1 MSFGDVNRLV
11 AGLIRKGLSSAF
23 NREITFITLLKFEIT
38 VFGRFIRYRVF
49 QGKESDFIPSF
60 R

>member
-23 NREITFITLLKFEIT
+23 NREIAFVKFLERYTVPWGVTF
-38 VFGRFIRYRVF
+38 R
-49 QGKESDFIPSF
+49 
-60 R
+60 